1 MKPNVLFIID
11 SFEQGG
17 SERQALQLLR
27 QLHES
32 GQVRVRLACLQDRG
46 SLKQEAEQLGVGE
59 IHEYPLTSFY
69 DLNFVKQLGRLVSYV
84 RENKIDVIHTHC
96 FYTNIFGMTGGFLAG
111 VPARVTSKG
120 ETDGFRTPLQK
131 RVERMSFRL
140 GHRVIANCLVVRE
153 MLIREGVNPQ
163 RVIQHYNGLDLARMK
178 VLPDISRDRALAKL
192 NLPAG
197 KRFVTIVANLRNPVK
212 DHPMFLRAAARV
224 RATVPDAAFVIA
236 GEGELMPSL
245 RELAAEL
252 GIDGDVHFIGRC
264 DYVAM
269 LLHASNVGVLSSKAE
284 GFANA
289 ILEYM
294 AADLPVVATDVGGV
308 REAIVEGETGYVVA
322 SGDDEQMAQ
331 RLIQVLAND
340 ENARAM
346 GLRGKAM
353 VAEKFSSEHHL
364 RNTLELYDE
373 LLARRPDRTTESSIR
388 QQNETAPKSRESFA
402 LAQAFT
408 PGIENVRQTKASL
421 RRLK

>member
-1 MKPNVLFIID
+1 
-11 SFEQGG
+11 
-17 SERQALQLLR
+17 
-27 QLHES
+27 
-32 GQVRVRLACLQDRG
+32 
-46 SLKQEAEQLGVGE
+46 
-59 IHEYPLTSFY
+59 
-69 DLNFVKQLGRLVSYV
+69 
-84 RENKIDVIHTHC
+84 
-96 FYTNIFGMTGGFLAG
+96 
-111 VPARVTSKG
+111 
-120 ETDGFRTPLQK
+120 
-131 RVERMSFRL
+131 
-140 GHRVIANCLVVRE
+140 
-153 MLIREGVNPQ
+153 
-163 RVIQHYNGLDLARMK
+163 
-178 VLPDISRDRALAKL
+178 
-192 NLPAG
+192 
-197 KRFVTIVANLRNPVK
+197 
-212 DHPMFLRAAARV
+212 MFLRAAARV

-236 GEGELMPSL
+236 GEGELMPGL

-252 GIDGDVHFIGRC
+252 GIAGDVHFIGRC
-264 DYVAM
+264 DEVAL

-294 AADLPVVATDVGGV
+294 AAGLPVVATDVGGV

-353 VAEKFSSEHHL
+353 VAQKFSSEHHL

-388 QQNETAPKSRESFA
+388 QQSETAPKSMESFA

-408 PGIENVRQTKASL
+408 PGSKNVRQTKASL